1 MNSNQSKNLTQK
13 QQELVKRLESI
24 RNNRES
30 TSQEVKQNKK
40 SKSSANSQRRN
51 EDSRQN
57 RPVPT
62 RSKKQ
67 VDNKRTRPV
76 NQSKFARPA
85 EDAPVIVEPRVE
97 YKPRVVQP
105 RKKVQRPRVAIT
117 KKKNEDHYIKQLT
130 NGKNLAQ
137 AIVLSEILDKPISLR
152 RR

>member
-30 TSQEVKQNKK
+30 TGQVVNKN
-40 SKSSANSQRRN
+40 KSSANAQRRN

-62 RSKKQ
+62 HSKNK
-67 VDNKRTRPV
+67 VDNKRTRPA

-85 EDAPVIVEPRVE
+85 EDAPVIVEQRAE

-105 RKKVQRPRVAIT
+105 RKKVQRPRVTKT

-130 NGKNLAQ
+130 NGKKLAQ

-152 RR
+152 KR